1 MKITTKGRYGLTIT
15 LELAKRIGDGPI
27 SLRSI
32 AQDKNLSEHY
42 LEQLIGPLRNAGIVK
57 SIRGAHG
64 GYVLNGDPEKLLQV
78 TSSAH
83 WKARLYLSKVWKMKK
98 LLSVNYGHECA
109 MLSVT
114 C

>member
-42 LEQLIGPLRNAGIVK
+42 LEQLIGPFVMQELLKVSAGLMV
-57 SIRGAHG
+57 A
-64 GYVLNGDPEKLLQV
+64 
-78 TSSAH
+78 TF
-83 WKARLYLSKVWKMKK
+83 
-98 LLSVNYGHECA
+98 
-109 MLSVT
+109 
-114 C
+114 